1 MVGGPRPRHTTL
13 PGPSPATQALTG
25 SPTVTTSPSEEA
37 FRDLMAAFASGVT
50 VVTSRAGE
58 QDGGMTVSA
67 FFSVTLDPAMVVVSL
82 ALSAD
87 TTPLVERSGSFAVN
101 LLREEQRELS
111 IRFADRIPPEQK
123 FEGLSLERG
132 MGGVPLLRGTLGTL
146 ECRTE
151 AKVPVGD
158 HYLFLGR
165 VVTVHG
171 GRPGKP
177 LVYWGRDYWGLREST
192 GRLGDPG
199 ALREGAP

>member
-1 MVGGPRPRHTTL
+1 M
-13 PGPSPATQALTG
+13 
-25 SPTVTTSPSEEA
+25 
-37 FRDLMAAFASGVT
+37 
-50 VVTSRAGE
+50 
-58 QDGGMTVSA
+58 
-67 FFSVTLDPAMVVVSL
+67 
-82 ALSAD
+82 
-87 TTPLVERSGSFAVN
+87 ERSGSFAVN

-132 MGGVPLLRGTLGTL
+132 MGGVPLLQGTLGAL

-177 LVYWGRDYWGLREST
+177 LATGTGTIGGSGRARGGS
-192 GRLGDPG
+192 
-199 ALREGAP
+199 ALRRPRARGPRDRSVAPGEACHRRERP